1 MGFFNVYEDR
11 GRADA
16 YAELEFPG
24 TYSLAYR
31 DLPQI
36 ITEHI
41 TGKRAVD
48 FGCGT
53 GRSTRF
59 LKKMGF
65 KTTGVDIAG
74 EMINKAR
81 ERDPGGDYCLV
92 KNGSLRPL
100 KDRSYDLIVSVFAFD
115 NIPTMGKK
123 VAIFREFWRLLD
135 RKGRIVHLVSDPAI
149 YTHEWA
155 SFTTRDFP
163 ENAYAKCGDKVKI
176 ILKDVQDK
184 RPVEDILWT
193 DEAYQE
199 VFKRAGLEVLKKYA
213 PLAKENEPYEW
224 INETRIAPWIVY
236 VLKKTARN

>member
-1 MGFFNVYEDR
+1 MEFLNVYEDT
-11 GRADA
+11 GRAVA

-24 TYSLAYR
+24 TYFLAYR

-36 ITEHI
+36 IAEHI

-59 LKKMGF
+59 LKKLEF

-74 EMINKAR
+74 EMIKKAR
-81 ERDPGGDYCLV
+81 ERDPRGDYCLITD
-92 KNGSLRPL
+92 GCLRPL
-100 KDRSYDLIVSVFAFD
+100 QDRSYDLIVSVFTFD
-115 NIPTMGKK
+115 NIPTMEKK
-123 VAIFREFWRLLD
+123 VRIFREFWRLLD
-135 RKGRIVHLVSDPAI
+135 REGRIVHLVSAPAI

-199 VFKRAGLEVLKKYA
+199 VFKRAGLEILKKYA

-224 INETRIAPWIVY
+224 INETRIAPWVIY
-236 VLKKTARN
+236 VLKKAERD